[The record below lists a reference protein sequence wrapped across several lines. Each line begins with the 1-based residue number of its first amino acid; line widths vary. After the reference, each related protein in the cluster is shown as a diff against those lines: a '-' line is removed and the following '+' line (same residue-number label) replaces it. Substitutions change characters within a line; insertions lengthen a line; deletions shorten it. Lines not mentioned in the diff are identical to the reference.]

1 MKPERD
7 WLLRL
12 TPRGEVA
19 LHRAASAAPTV
30 AQTVAHV
37 GEGPTRWAIEVGHDM
52 ATTIIREIPAFGGGD
67 GPFET
72 LRMGTESST
81 MRSLVLLAFPDAALV
96 PITDEALEGDREFV
110 RRNIALDKV
119 LRGIRL
125 GHAGMAHAFLAGCEA
140 LVDTGRLADEMKAVS
155 EDLFRFIDSFADAMV
170 LEYLAERD
178 RWVTSAAAARAETV
192 RRILSDEPVDVRGAC
207 GVLGYE
213 LDRHH
218 VAVTLW
224 TEPGTPAGTSDLQ
237 RVAVDVLHHRG
248 ATSTLVVPVG
258 STDLWAWGAVPR
270 PEAPAP
276 VPVIERVASVRAAC
290 GLPGRGIEGFRR
302 SHHEAVLAGRL
313 SRLAGDRAA
322 WLTDYADVAA
332 VALLASDLPR
342 AGEFVRRELGGL
354 GAPTDQAAA
363 LRETLLHY
371 LDAERSLATVSAD
384 LHVARGTVNYRI
396 KRAEE
401 LLGREVGRRRFELH
415 AALLLARLLGDVVL
429 RSAP

>member
-1 MKPERD
+1 MKHERD

-12 TPRGEVA
+12 APRGEVA
-19 LHRAASAAPTV
+19 LDRAASAAPTV

-37 GEGPTRWAIEVGHDM
+37 GEGPTRWAIEVGHDL

-81 MRSLVLLAFPDAALV
+81 MRSLVLLAFPEAALV
-96 PITDEALEGDREFV
+96 PITEEALEGDREFV

-119 LRGIRL
+119 LRGIRF
-125 GHAGMAHAFLAGCEA
+125 GHAGMAHAFLVGCET
-140 LVDTGRLADEMKAVS
+140 LVDTARLADEMKAVS

-178 RWVTSAAAARAETV
+178 RWVTSAAAARDETV
-192 RRILSDEPVDVRGAC
+192 RRILSEEPVDVRAAS

-224 TEPGTPAGTSDLQ
+224 TEPGAPAGTSELQ
-237 RVAVDVLHHRG
+237 RVAVDVLHRRG

-258 STDLWAWGAVPR
+258 SSGLWAWGAVPR
-270 PEAPAP
+270 PEAPATA
-276 VPVIERVASVRAAC
+276 IERAASVRVAC
-290 GLPGRGIEGFRR
+290 GLPGRGVDGFRR
-302 SHHEAVLAGRL
+302 SHHEAVLAERL

-332 VALLASDLPR
+332 VALLAADLTR
-342 AGEFVRRELGGL
+342 AGEFVRRELAGL
-354 GAPTDQAAA
+354 GAPTDQAAV

-371 LDAERSLATVSAD
+371 LDAERSLATVSAE

-429 RSAP
+429 RSEP